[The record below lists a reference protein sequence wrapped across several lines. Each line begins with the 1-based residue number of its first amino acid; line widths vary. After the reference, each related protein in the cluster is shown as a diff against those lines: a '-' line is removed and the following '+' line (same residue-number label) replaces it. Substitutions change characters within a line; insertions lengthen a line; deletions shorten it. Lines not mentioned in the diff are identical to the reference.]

1 MSAATRLTFLYP
13 HLLRAASRAQPQQWS
28 ATAGNRA
35 TWAAVNSKRS
45 AHVMRR
51 GKSSFAPR
59 HGKGVAPEEWDEQQ
73 KEKDEA
79 GTAAAQLDS
88 AAVAEDSA
96 AVAEKKT
103 AEINQDA
110 AGNEQPAQ
118 ADTVAKRP
126 PGTAAP
132 KTGSEEGGAPPD
144 VILAAAPQA
153 PPAEDTTPTM
163 SETKN
168 DSGESTKQSQTSTST
183 REPTA
188 EETKAAQ
195 AKEAAK
201 SSGPLEAVLHMQ
213 PPEHIAQQH
222 PSMSPPPYE
231 HHFDS
236 YSLVKQLEEGGYT
249 TQQAV
254 ISMKAIRKLLAKNLH
269 VAQQSLV
276 SKSDVENETYLF
288 SAACSELNTEVKNN
302 RRIAEEELRQQRTH
316 LQHEVDIL
324 TQSLNQEVATLNDTV
339 KGMYNDRKQAVREEQ
354 KAMDS
359 AIQKISYKISIDLTS
374 DAKTEIEG
382 VRWVLIWR
390 SVLGIIFM
398 AFLTLGTLRLATYE
412 KQRKQ
417 EEERV
422 RKAEEAQRRAEEAKQ
437 RREEDR
443 QRRREED
450 RRRKE
455 EEDARKEEEKRRR
468 EAQELQRQEDEEE
481 LRRSGPRGS
490 AGDGSPAAE
499 AVDDVESLSAN

>member
-1 MSAATRLTFLYP
+1 MSGTTRLTFLYP
-13 HLLRAASRAQPQQWS
+13 HLLRATSRAQPQQWA
-28 ATAGNRA
+28 ATASHRA
-35 TWAAVNSKRS
+35 TWAAVNPKRS
-45 AHVMRR
+45 VHAPRR
-51 GKSSFAPR
+51 AKSSFAPR
-59 HGKGVAPEEWDEQQ
+59 HGKAVAPEEWELQ
-73 KEKDEA
+73 KDEA
-79 GTAAAQLDS
+79 TEEEDGVATAENKAGDDAPVTLGTDEPAPADAAPTKPEAATPPKPES
-88 AAVAEDSA
+88 AAPTTKTEAGDVA
-96 AVAEKKT
+96 
-103 AEINQDA
+103 
-110 AGNEQPAQ
+110 
-118 ADTVAKRP
+118 
-126 PGTAAP
+126 
-132 KTGSEEGGAPPD
+132 APPD

-153 PPAEDTTPTM
+153 PPPPPAADKTGAKTEGTEPDKPSRTTDG
-163 SETKN
+163 S
-168 DSGESTKQSQTSTST
+168 

-188 EETKAAQ
+188 EEIKTAL

-213 PPEHIAQQH
+213 PPESMAPQH
-222 PSMSPPPYE
+222 QPSMSPPPYE

-236 YSLVKQLEEGGYT
+236 YSLVKHLEVEGGYT
-249 TQQAV
+249 TQQA
-254 ISMKAIRKLLAKNLH
+254 ILSMKAIRKLLAKNLH

-390 SVLGIIFM
+390 SVLGIVVM

-422 RKAEEAQRRAEEAKQ
+422 RKAEEGQRRAEEAKQ
-437 RREEDR
+437 RREEER
-443 QRRREED
+443 ERRKEED
-450 RRRKE
+450 RRRR
-455 EEDARKEEEKRRR
+455 EDDEARKEEVRRRR
-468 EAQELQRQEDEEE
+468 EVQALQRQEDEEE
-481 LRRSGPRGS
+481 LKRYGPREG
-490 AGDGSPAAE
+490 AGDGSKAAK

>member
-1 MSAATRLTFLYP
+1 MSAASRLTFLYP
-13 HLLRAASRAQPQQWS
+13 HMLRATSRAQPQQW
-28 ATAGNRA
+28 AAYRA
-35 TWAAVNSKRS
+35 PWAAANPKRS
-45 AHVMRR
+45 VHALRR
-51 GKSSFAPR
+51 AKSSFAPR
-59 HGKGVAPEEWDEQQ
+59 HGKGVAPETWEEQQ
-73 KEKDEA
+73 QKD
-79 GTAAAQLDS
+79 GTAAVEDGVAATENKAGEAAPIVAAENDAKADAADS
-88 AAVAEDSA
+88 KPKATASSTKTNTQEAVA
-96 AVAEKKT
+96 T
-103 AEINQDA
+103 
-110 AGNEQPAQ
+110 
-118 ADTVAKRP
+118 
-126 PGTAAP
+126 
-132 KTGSEEGGAPPD
+132 PD
-144 VILAAAPQA
+144 VILAP
-153 PPAEDTTPTM
+153 PPAA
-163 SETKN
+163 ETKGETKKTGSE
-168 DSGESTKQSQTSTST
+168 SGKQSQATESK

-188 EETKAAQ
+188 EETKTAQ
-195 AKEAAK
+195 AKELAK

-213 PPEHIAQQH
+213 PPEQTAQQH

-249 TQQAV
+249 SQQA
-254 ISMKAIRKLLAKNLH
+254 IMSMKAIRKLLAKNLG

-302 RRIAEEELRQQRTH
+302 RRLAEEELRQKRTH

-354 KAMDS
+354 KAIDS

-390 SVLGIIFM
+390 SVLGILVM
-398 AFLTLGTLRLATYE
+398 AFLTIGTLRLATYE

-422 RKAEEAQRRAEEAKQ
+422 RKAEEAQRRAEEARQRREDEKQ
-437 RREEDR
+437 RREEEK
-443 QRRREED
+443 Q
-450 RRRKE
+450 RRKE
-455 EEDARKEEEKRRR
+455 EEEKRREEERRRR
-468 EAQELQRQEDEEE
+468 ETRELQRREDEEE
-481 LRRSGPRGS
+481 LKRYEPRNG
-490 AGDGSPAAE
+490 AEDGSLAAK

>member
-1 MSAATRLTFLYP
+1 MSAASRLTFLYP
-13 HLLRAASRAQPQQWS
+13 HMLRATSRAQPQQW
-28 ATAGNRA
+28 AAYRA
-35 TWAAVNSKRS
+35 PWAAANPKRS
-45 AHVMRR
+45 VHALRR
-51 GKSSFAPR
+51 AKSSFAPR
-59 HGKGVAPEEWDEQQ
+59 HGKGVAPETWEEQQ
-73 KEKDEA
+73 QKD
-79 GTAAAQLDS
+79 GTAAVEDGVAATENKAGEAAPIVTAENDAKADAADS
-88 AAVAEDSA
+88 KPKATASSTKTNTQEAVA
-96 AVAEKKT
+96 T
-103 AEINQDA
+103 
-110 AGNEQPAQ
+110 
-118 ADTVAKRP
+118 
-126 PGTAAP
+126 
-132 KTGSEEGGAPPD
+132 PD
-144 VILAAAPQA
+144 VILAP
-153 PPAEDTTPTM
+153 PPAA
-163 SETKN
+163 ETKGETKKTGSE
-168 DSGESTKQSQTSTST
+168 SGKQSQATESK

-188 EETKAAQ
+188 EETKTAQ
-195 AKEAAK
+195 AKELAK

-213 PPEHIAQQH
+213 PPEQTAQQH

-249 TQQAV
+249 SQQA
-254 ISMKAIRKLLAKNLH
+254 IMSMKAIRKLLAKNLG

-302 RRIAEEELRQQRTH
+302 RRLAEEELRQKRTH

-354 KAMDS
+354 KAIDS

-390 SVLGIIFM
+390 SVLGILVM
-398 AFLTLGTLRLATYE
+398 AFLTIGTLRLATYE

-422 RKAEEAQRRAEEAKQ
+422 RKAEEAQRRAEEARQRREDEKQ
-437 RREEDR
+437 RREEEK
-443 QRRREED
+443 Q
-450 RRRKE
+450 RRKE
-455 EEDARKEEEKRRR
+455 EEEKRREEERRRR
-468 EAQELQRQEDEEE
+468 ETRELQRREDEEE
-481 LRRSGPRGS
+481 LKRYEPRNG
-490 AGDGSPAAE
+490 AEDGSLAAK

>member
-1 MSAATRLTFLYP
+1 MSAASRLTFLYP
-13 HLLRAASRAQPQQWS
+13 HMLRATSRAQPQQW
-28 ATAGNRA
+28 AAYRA
-35 TWAAVNSKRS
+35 PWAAANPKRS
-45 AHVMRR
+45 VHALRR
-51 GKSSFAPR
+51 AKSSFAPR
-59 HGKGVAPEEWDEQQ
+59 HGKGVAPETWEEQQ
-73 KEKDEA
+73 QKDGTTAVEDGVAATENKTGEA
-79 GTAAAQLDS
+79 APTVAAENDARADAADSKPKATASSTKTSTQE
-88 AAVAEDSA
+88 AVA
-96 AVAEKKT
+96 T
-103 AEINQDA
+103 
-110 AGNEQPAQ
+110 
-118 ADTVAKRP
+118 
-126 PGTAAP
+126 
-132 KTGSEEGGAPPD
+132 PD
-144 VILAAAPQA
+144 VILAP
-153 PPAEDTTPTM
+153 PPAA
-163 SETKN
+163 ETKGETKKT
-168 DSGESTKQSQTSTST
+168 DSESGKQSQATESK

-188 EETKAAQ
+188 EETKTAQ
-195 AKEAAK
+195 AKELAK

-213 PPEHIAQQH
+213 PPEQTAQQH

-249 TQQAV
+249 SQQA
-254 ISMKAIRKLLAKNLH
+254 IMSMKAIRKLLAKNLG

-302 RRIAEEELRQQRTH
+302 RRLAEEELRQKRTH

-354 KAMDS
+354 KAIDS

-390 SVLGIIFM
+390 SVLGILVM
-398 AFLTLGTLRLATYE
+398 AFLTIGTLRLATYE

-422 RKAEEAQRRAEEAKQ
+422 RKAEEAQRRAEEARQRREDEKQ
-437 RREEDR
+437 RREEEK
-443 QRRREED
+443 Q
-450 RRRKE
+450 RRKE
-455 EEDARKEEEKRRR
+455 EEEKRREEERRRR
-468 EAQELQRQEDEEE
+468 ETRELQRREDEEE
-481 LRRSGPRGS
+481 LKRYGPRNG
-490 AGDGSPAAE
+490 AEDGSLAAK